1 MKRKCPLCGSVDV
14 AEYLWGDPAWSE
26 QLEKD
31 IADHRIILGGCCVTG
46 NEPSAHCNACGKDFG
61 KPPYLRKRRGQ
72 KADAPRELFPDVVT
86 GIGFSEGGYFGG
98 DDVVEITTDE
108 KGHHSLYKHYPDMSD
123 SETSY
128 TRDLTNTQWKKLL
141 ETLFYKL
148 CIHEW
153 KQSYVDRAIL
163 DGTQWGLELSM
174 TNGRHYNI
182 SGSNAFPALYKD
194 LVRAFRP
201 YMKKAKEG

>member
-1 MKRKCPLCGSVDV
+1 
-14 AEYLWGDPAWSE
+14 
-26 QLEKD
+26 
-31 IADHRIILGGCCVTG
+31 
-46 NEPSAHCNACGKDFG
+46 
-61 KPPYLRKRRGQ
+61 
-72 KADAPRELFPDVVT
+72 
-86 GIGFSEGGYFGG
+86 
-98 DDVVEITTDE
+98 
-108 KGHHSLYKHYPDMSD
+108 MSD